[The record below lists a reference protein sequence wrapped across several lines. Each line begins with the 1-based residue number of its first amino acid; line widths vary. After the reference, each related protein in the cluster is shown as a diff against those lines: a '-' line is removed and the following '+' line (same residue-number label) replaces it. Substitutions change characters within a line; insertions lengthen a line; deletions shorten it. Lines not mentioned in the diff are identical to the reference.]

1 MNARLGA
8 LVFAPVLAAVII
20 PLALLTGPAGTASAL
35 PMATKKPTPTPTST
49 PPAGAYYTGDFKT
62 SLNLYS
68 FNVNINA
75 WVKNR
80 KGAPPLDTL
89 SAIKWAKQAGF
100 DAVNVPMYYVPGY
113 SGTSMPTNSTD
124 SIKSFVASIKSTA
137 AQQGLAISATGIG
150 NDFAQA

>member
-1 MNARLGA
+1 MKRRLVL
-8 LVFAPVLAAVII
+8 LVLGPLLAALI
-20 PLALLTGPAGTASAL
+20 PLAPARA
-35 PMATKKPTPTPTST
+35 
-49 PPAGAYYTGDFKT
+49 AGYYTGDYKV

-113 SGTSMPTNSTD
+113 SGTSMPTESTD

-137 AQQGLAISATGIG
+137 AQQGL
-150 NDFAQA
+150 

>member
-68 FNVNINA
+68 FNVNLNA

-89 SAIKWAKQAGF
+89 SAVKWARTAGF
-100 DAVNVPMYYVPGY
+100 EGVDVPMYYVPGY
-113 SGTSMPTNSTD
+113 SGTVMPTASTA
-124 SIKSFVASIKSTA
+124 SIKSFVDQIKATA
-137 AQQGLAISATGIG
+137 AASGLPV
-150 NDFAQA
+150 